1 MSLRDISPGLAARW
15 KVATKRAVHELGN
28 AEAAALAGLSAG
40 ALSRMAAGHFPDIL
54 PLDAALAI
62 ADASGTRAFA
72 EVFADM
78 AGCRL
83 ASRRGGDDPAPLPM
97 PALAAAISEAAEFV
111 HVAAQALADGK
122 VSQREA
128 HDLMRVI
135 GDHAAA
141 MADVECGLTALSRR
155 VSGEAG
161 R

>member
-1 MSLRDISPGLAARW
+1 MSLRDMSAGHKAVW
-15 KVATKRAVHELGN
+15 KAATKRAIHEIGN
-28 AEAAALAGLSAG
+28 AEAAALAGLSPG
-40 ALSRMAAGHFPDIL
+40 ALSRMAAGHHPDLL

-83 ASRRGGDDPAPLPM
+83 ACRRGEDDPAPAAL

-122 VSQREA
+122 VSPREA
-128 HDLMRVI
+128 HDLLRVI

-141 MADVECGLTALSRR
+141 MADVERGLTALSRR
-155 VSGEAG
+155 LSGEA
-161 R
+161 RR